1 MFNSLLDKFPVGPTI
16 FFGLLYVIMPI
27 LPEPHLVQK
36 AMMLMNGLHLA
47 PIDWFDIVAHSSGG
61 LLAFAVYRRSRQVKS
76 ARKDGDGSE

>member
-1 MFNSLLDKFPVGPTI
+1 MLNALLDKLPVGPTI

-36 AMMLMNGLHLA
+36 AMMLLNGLRLA

-61 LLAFAVYRRSRQVKS
+61 LLAFAVYRRSRQVEKTT
-76 ARKDGDGSE
+76 KNGDVS